1 VSSSGP
7 PAISNLMPTRHCAAR
22 WICSNNA
29 RSMAIRKGF
38 AAIEEDLRARMAVP
52 VESPNRILL
61 HACCPDNPGDGRESQ
76 SRDEDRHLQ
85 PRHWPNVTHSTS
97 IVGLGRTS
105 IGPKVLA
112 SRRRLLGHFV
122 TLRDGR
128 ACGEAIGLH
137 DARCPHSSAGH
148 ESNSRDEHRCFQPCH
163 QPIVMHGAASIVGLC
178 QTSIGTKS

>member
-1 VSSSGP
+1 MSVEQRAPGNLEPDAYSGIAP
-7 PAISNLMPTRHCAAR
+7 RAGSDQTMQGR
-22 WICSNNA
+22 W
-29 RSMAIRKGF
+29 RSASVF

-85 PRHWPNVTHSTS
+85 PRHWPNVAHSTS

-122 TLRDGR
+122 TLRD
-128 ACGEAIGLH
+128 AV
-137 DARCPHSSAGH
+137 PV
-148 ESNSRDEHRCFQPCH
+148 ESQ
-163 QPIVMHGAASIVGLC
+163 
-178 QTSIGTKS
+178 